1 MDFSPLILSIKAA
14 FFATIIT
21 FILGIYSAYFTLKLS
36 KLKGIVDG
44 LFTLP
49 LVLPP
54 TVVGFLLLV
63 LLGKNSIIGKFLLN
77 YDITIVFSGI
87 ATIIASIVVSFP
99 LMYRTARGA
108 FEQLDINLIYVART
122 LGLSEHEIFWKI
134 MIPNCFSSIISGTI
148 LAFARALGE
157 FGATIMIAGN
167 IPGKT
172 QTMAVAVYS
181 AVQAGNRTLAYKW
194 VSIIVIISFAT
205 MILLNL
211 IESGK
216 IKKLGKGGF

>member
-1 MDFSPLILSIKAA
+1 MNYSPLLISLKAA
-14 FFATIIT
+14 FLSTIIT
-21 FILGIYSAYFTLKLS
+21 FFLGIYSAYFTLKI
-36 KLKGIVDG
+36 KRFKGLVDG
-44 LFTLP
+44 FLTLP

-63 LLGKNSIIGKFLLN
+63 LLGKNSVVGQFLLR
-77 YDITIVFSGI
+77 YDITIVFSSA
-87 ATIIASIVVSFP
+87 ATIIASVVVSFP

-108 FEQLDINLIYVART
+108 FEQLDKNIIYVART
-122 LGLSEHEIFWKI
+122 LGLSEHQIFWKI
-134 MIPNCFSSIISGTI
+134 MIPNSITSIIAGTI

-194 VSIIVIISFAT
+194 VAIIVIISFIT
-205 MILLNL
+205 MILLNMF
-211 IESGK
+211 ESGK
-216 IKKLGKGGF
+216 IEKYGEGGY